1 MVCASP
7 PSNFE
12 RRSLRQHDARLGFAD
27 DTRVTAVEDTER
39 KRADFS
45 SLSAGDGQAVP
56 DPLDAPAAK
65 WRSAV
70 RSVEQRDSGVTWS
83 LLHALQ
89 SGSLPVLDS
98 NVDKPL
104 SNAQEW

>member
-1 MVCASP
+1 MVYASS

-27 DTRVTAVEDTER
+27 DTRVTTVEDTER

-65 WRSAV
+65 W
-70 RSVEQRDSGVTWS
+70 
-83 LLHALQ
+83 
-89 SGSLPVLDS
+89 
-98 NVDKPL
+98 
-104 SNAQEW
+104 